1 MHYNLMIKMQWTL
14 LHVLIQMRMFYGY
27 WVVLMNIY
35 ASRKFCLLGNYTVK
49 EKVKAKPTLAISVLS
64 ND

>member
-1 MHYNLMIKMQWTL
+1 MDTFACFNSNEN
-14 LHVLIQMRMFYGY
+14 VL
-27 WVVLMNIY
+27 WVVLMNID